1 MNNQVLLLFLTFLI
15 QCFGRVPIDR
25 FSDPCIFIDCNKYK
39 AKTMAPSTPK
49 PIETG
54 VIQAQ
59 LVSFLEKTNEG
70 FGSKNWIIVYFFSV
84 G

>member
-1 MNNQVLLLFLTFLI
+1 MNSEVILLFLPFLTLG
-15 QCFGRVPIDR
+15 FGRVPTNR

-70 FGSKNWIIVYFFSV
+70 FGSKN
-84 G
+84 

>member
-1 MNNQVLLLFLTFLI
+1 MNSLVLLLFLTFATLSF
-15 QCFGRVPIDR
+15 CRVPIDR

-39 AKTMAPSTPK
+39 AKTMTTSPPK

-59 LVSFLEKTNEG
+59 IVSILAKVKKLNNCE
-70 FGSKNWIIVYFFSV
+70 SYFCRMI
-84 G
+84 

>member
-1 MNNQVLLLFLTFLI
+1 MNSQVLLLFLTFLI

-39 AKTMAPSTPK
+39 AKTMTPSTPK

-59 LVSFLEKTNEG
+59 LVSLP
-70 FGSKNWIIVYFFSV
+70 SKNEVLVSKSRIIVNSTIL